1 MKEPEYY
8 DADRWGIFSDN
19 YEEKEKKNNAQFY
32 LHIAKDMLDFYLT
45 EVPFLWGNI
54 LPQRGLVCLAGES
67 DCGKSAFL
75 RQFAI
80 AFCAT
85 SSERFLGMDLHNNY
99 FYHKKA
105 LYISTED
112 EQLAFGPV
120 MRKQCRELGIE
131 HSRLDNLYVVFEN
144 DKIIEKIE
152 NFLKDTRVGLIVID
166 CLNDVLPTQATSAVA
181 VRKFLSKLQH
191 IAEENEC
198 LIIMTHHT
206 CKHAHNRKPSKYN
219 LIGSP
224 AIEAKCRTVIELRTD
239 PFQRNLKHLC
249 IVKGNYIDDKEKEKS
264 YMLEFTPQLT
274 FKNTGRRVDI
284 DTLTLMPDH
293 IADRVQKYNRLRN
306 EGLRGDELAKAMGF
320 ASRGSLSVWVK
331 KYIKTKP
338 EQQPEQQHKQTEQ
351 QPECPKQHPDQLQK
365 NEQQQI
371 DQQQIDQQ
379 QQIKPELQ
387 QQPELQQKTA
397 QQYHCHFLMAL
408 RQYLIHLFSR
418 KGAILSK
425 ILLFLHHQ
433 NSLDTSSINE

>member
-1 MKEPEYY
+1 MKQPEYY

-19 YEEKEKKNNAQFY
+19 YEEKKNTVQLNCYEGEELLKAYSQ
-32 LHIAKDMLDFYLT
+32 DM
-45 EVPFLWGNI
+45 PFLWGKI
-54 LPQRGLVCLAGES
+54 LPKTGLVCFAGES

-75 RQFAI
+75 RQLAI
-80 AFCAT
+80 FNCSYRT
-85 SSERFLGMDLHNNY
+85 GNFLGMKYENDNWR
-99 FYHKKA
+99 KKS

-112 EQLAFGPV
+112 DQHYFAAVLG
-120 MRKQCRELGIE
+120 KQCKELKVEPNQLTGLKVI
-131 HSRLDNLYVVFEN
+131 FEN
-144 DKIIEKIE
+144 DNIIAKIE
-152 NFLKDTRVGLIVID
+152 LFQKREHTNLIIID
-166 CLNDVLPTQATSAVA
+166 CLNDILPTQATSAVA
-181 VRKFLSKLQH
+181 IRKFLSKLQR
-191 IAEENEC
+191 IAEDHQC
-198 LIIMTHHT
+198 LIILTHHT
-206 CKHAHNRKPSKYN
+206 NKYARNRRPSKYN
-219 LIGSP
+219 LIESP
-224 AIEAKCRTVIELRTD
+224 ALEAKCRMVIELRTD

-249 IVKGNYIDDKEKEKS
+249 VVKGNYTPYEVKYKS

-274 FKNTGRRVDI
+274 FVNTGRRVDI

-351 QPECPKQHPDQLQK
+351 QPECPKQPPDQLQK